1 MSPSDCVLVPMK
13 TNTMYPQKH
22 AIWIGKFLKVKIYE
36 RYRSGFKE
44 GGGERFFPLQEFE
57 PLPTQRAPLCTTL
70 RHPFLVTDPKNFFK
84 ALLAPI
90 YTNFKGRGGGRRK
103 NAIFWSKFS
112 KKCIKTP
119 FWPVFSK
126 NCLRRR
132 EFCQIR
138 VFIVI

>member
-1 MSPSDCVLVPMK
+1 MRDTEADL
-13 TNTMYPQKH
+13 
-22 AIWIGKFLKVKIYE
+22 
-36 RYRSGFKE
+36 RR
-44 GGGERFFPLQEFE
+44 GGGERLFPLQEFE

-70 RHPFLVTDPKNFFK
+70 RHPFLVTDPKIFFK

-90 YTNFKGRGGGRRK
+90 YTNFKGRGGGAPKKRNFLVEIFQKVHK
-103 NAIFWSKFS
+103 NAFLAL
-112 KKCIKTP
+112 
-119 FWPVFSK
+119 K